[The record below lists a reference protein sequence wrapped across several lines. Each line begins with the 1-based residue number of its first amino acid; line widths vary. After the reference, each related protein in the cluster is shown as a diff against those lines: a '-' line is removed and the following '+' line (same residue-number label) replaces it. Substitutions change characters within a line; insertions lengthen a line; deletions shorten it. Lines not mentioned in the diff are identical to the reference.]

1 MKGGWRA
8 ILTCMSFQCFNLVRL
23 KLWTN
28 STSLKCI
35 SNPNSFKLKKS
46 MKTVCYKLG
55 VKDISVLGTCYDL
68 VHSKVIKLLNRL
80 GYIIN

>member
-1 MKGGWRA
+1 
-8 ILTCMSFQCFNLVRL
+8 
-23 KLWTN
+23 
-28 STSLKCI
+28 
-35 SNPNSFKLKKS
+35 

-68 VHSKVIKLLNRL
+68 IHSKVIKLLNRL

>member
-28 STSLKCI
+28 STSLQCI
-35 SNPNSFKLKKS
+35 NNPNSFKLKKS